1 MDGGHYLPEEWPGLG
16 LTQSSLRP
24 ENKIDIN
31 VMCCQR
37 TFCQMEIGF
46 DGFSKVKTTL
56 SLTPYESLSYLLL
69 PKCEVLISTVPKN
82 SP

>member
-31 VMCCQR
+31 VVVNEHFAKWKLDSMDFLKLR
-37 TFCQMEIGF
+37 LVITY
-46 DGFSKVKTTL
+46 TL
-56 SLTPYESLSYLLL
+56 
-69 PKCEVLISTVPKN
+69 
-82 SP
+82 